1 MTEDKKIA
9 IVEET
14 ICKDKI
20 SELPEDLLVRILSLV
35 PIKDAVATM
44 FLSKR
49 WLSIWTMIPTLEY
62 KDNDVQDYADFN
74 DDNVYDAA
82 VWYKEMKN
90 TVWNLLDKSMQ
101 LHKAPVIDS
110 LCVKLGQLCPT
121 DVDVVKW
128 VANAVSRCLL
138 DLEFVLSWSAD
149 PTTLPS
155 SLYFCESLVKLT
167 LSHKILVD
175 VLSPACL
182 PSLRELSLDCVVY
195 KDEDSVVRLLSGCP
209 VLKNLFVIRK
219 KTADNVKKFTINVP
233 SLLELFYSTS
243 YDEDD
248 DEEHALVINTP
259 RLEEFS
265 IHDSFGDSSSIEN
278 MPFLKCAYIN
288 LASCTNEKFLRLV
301 CNSTIKFSGLLKL
314 RICPR
319 ESDWFEP
326 LKSLLENSP
335 NLKELW
341 VDFDC
346 GDANDIAVSWN
357 QPIRTPRCL
366 SSQLET
372 FKWKEYGGT
381 EGEEQFLRYVLANSK
396 CLNTA
401 IINLQYNLKRNRE
414 EKHMMME
421 KLKHLPRASTTSQLL
436 FEYISRI

>member
-62 KDNDVQDYADFN
+62 KDND
-74 DDNVYDAA
+74 
-82 VWYKEMKN
+82 EMKN

-288 LASCTNEKFLRLV
+288 LASCTNEKFLRA
-301 CNSTIKFSGLLKL
+301 GY
-314 RICPR
+314 
-319 ESDWFEP
+319 W
-326 LKSLLENSP
+326 EN
-335 NLKELW
+335 
-341 VDFDC
+341 DF
-346 GDANDIAVSWN
+346 
-357 QPIRTPRCL
+357 
-366 SSQLET
+366 
-372 FKWKEYGGT
+372 
-381 EGEEQFLRYVLANSK
+381 
-396 CLNTA
+396 
-401 IINLQYNLKRNRE
+401 
-414 EKHMMME
+414 
-421 KLKHLPRASTTSQLL
+421 
-436 FEYISRI
+436 